1 MQTKPYMW
9 IEPPEL
15 TPAQL
20 AEIEAKAKRITPR
33 RKSLT
38 EVLQELKGKLT
49 NKEMND
55 LMRLTKGKV

>member
-15 TPAQL
+15 SPAQL

-38 EVLQELKGKLT
+38 EVLRELKGKLT
-49 NKEMND
+49 NKEMAE
-55 LMRLTKGKV
+55 LLKRTGKL

>member
-1 MQTKPYMW
+1 MQTKAYMW

-33 RKSLT
+33 RKSLKET
-38 EVLQELKGKLT
+38 IQELTGQLT
-49 NKEMND
+49 NKE
-55 LMRLTKGKV
+55 LMELLKRTGKL